1 MSTASTG
8 PTSGAPPLGRDRSVF
23 YGWWLVC
30 AGSFMLT
37 LMSVCVFQGMGTF
50 LVSLERHFNW
60 SRTQLSGAFSV
71 ARLEGAMLGPLEGYL
86 IDRLGSRR
94 MILIGWT
101 VMGVGFL
108 LFSQIQNLWQF
119 YAAYL
124 VISLGSGVGG
134 WLAVIS
140 LINNWFIR
148 KRSFAM
154 AATMSGIHFGGFL
167 VPVLALGLETHGFR
181 NTNAGIGVF
190 ILATVLPMAWFVV
203 RNTPEGYGLRP
214 DGDLPRPATQPAG
227 AAAGTEADDEPDFTA
242 RQAMATPVFWIL
254 VIAHLSST
262 VSIVTLSIHL
272 VPKLTDMGMTL
283 TGAGLVV
290 LVQTAVALPSQLVA
304 GLVADRLPKQLVL
317 LAFLLLQ
324 SSAMVVIAMA
334 ESVNMAYV
342 FAIMYGIGFGGR
354 VPLMT
359 SIRGEYFGRK
369 AFATIMGL
377 SMFPNNIAMIAAP
390 LFAGYMFDST
400 GSYMI
405 PFMAFAVL
413 NYAGAFLVLF
423 VRRPRRAG

>member
-8 PTSGAPPLGRDRSVF
+8 PTSDAPPLGRARSVF

-94 MILIGWT
+94 MILIGYT
-101 VMGVGFL
+101 IMGVGFL

-124 VISLGSGVGG
+124 VVSLGSGLGG

-140 LINNWFIR
+140 LINKWFIR
-148 KRSFAM
+148 RRSFAM

-190 ILATVLPMAWFVV
+190 MLATALPMAWFVV

-227 AAAGTEADDEPDFTA
+227 AAAGMKADDEPDFTA

-254 VIAHLSST
+254 TIAHLSST

-290 LVQTAVALPSQLVA
+290 LVQTAVALPSQLAA

-324 SSAMVVIAMA
+324 SSSMVVIAMA

-400 GSYMI
+400 GSYVI

-413 NYAGAFLVLF
+413 NYAGAFLILF
-423 VRRPRRAG
+423 VRRPRQVG

>member
-8 PTSGAPPLGRDRSVF
+8 PTSDAPPLGRARSVF

-86 IDRLGSRR
+86 IDRLGSRL
-94 MILIGWT
+94 MILIGYT
-101 VMGVGFL
+101 IMGVGFL

-124 VISLGSGVGG
+124 VVSLGSGLGG

-140 LINNWFIR
+140 LINKWFIR
-148 KRSFAM
+148 RRSFAM

-190 ILATVLPMAWFVV
+190 MLATVLPMAWFVV
-203 RNTPEGYGLRP
+203 RNTPEGYGMRP

-227 AAAGTEADDEPDFTA
+227 AAAGMKADDEPDFTA

-254 VIAHLSST
+254 AIVHLSST

-290 LVQTAVALPSQLVA
+290 LVQTAVALPSQLAA

-317 LAFLLLQ
+317 LAFMLLQ
-324 SSAMVVIAMA
+324 SSSMVVIAMA
-334 ESVNMAYV
+334 ESVNLAYV
-342 FAIMYGIGFGGR
+342 FAVIYGIGFGGR

-359 SIRGEYFGRK
+359 AIRGEYYGRK

-377 SMFPNNIAMIAAP
+377 SMLPNNIAMIAAP

-400 GSYMI
+400 GSYVI

-413 NYAGAFLVLF
+413 NYAGAFLILF
-423 VRRPRRAG
+423 VRRPRQVG

>member
-8 PTSGAPPLGRDRSVF
+8 PTSDAPPLGRDRSVF

-94 MILIGWT
+94 MILIGYT
-101 VMGVGFL
+101 IMGVGFL

-124 VISLGSGVGG
+124 VVSLGSGLGG

-140 LINNWFIR
+140 LINKWFIR
-148 KRSFAM
+148 RRSFAM

-190 ILATVLPMAWFVV
+190 MLATVLPMTWFVV
-203 RNTPEGYGLRP
+203 RNTPEGYGMRP
-214 DGDLPRPATQPAG
+214 DGDLPRPATQPTG
-227 AAAGTEADDEPDFTA
+227 AAAGMKADDEPDFTA

-254 VIAHLSST
+254 AIAHLSST

-324 SSAMVVIAMA
+324 SSSMVVIAMA

-400 GSYMI
+400 GSYLI

-413 NYAGAFLVLF
+413 NYAGAFLILF
-423 VRRPRRAG
+423 VRRPRQAG

>member
-8 PTSGAPPLGRDRSVF
+8 PTSDAPPLGRARSVF

-86 IDRLGSRR
+86 IDRLGSRL
-94 MILIGWT
+94 MILIGYT
-101 VMGVGFL
+101 IMGVGFL

-124 VISLGSGVGG
+124 VVSLGSGLGG

-140 LINNWFIR
+140 LINKWFIR
-148 KRSFAM
+148 RRSFAM

-190 ILATVLPMAWFVV
+190 MLATVLPMAWFVV
-203 RNTPEGYGLRP
+203 RNTPEGYGMRP

-227 AAAGTEADDEPDFTA
+227 AAAGMKADDEPDFTA

-254 VIAHLSST
+254 AIVHLSST

-290 LVQTAVALPSQLVA
+290 LVQTAVALPSQLAA

-317 LAFLLLQ
+317 LAFMLLQ
-324 SSAMVVIAMA
+324 SSSMVVIAMA
-334 ESVNMAYV
+334 ESVNLAYV
-342 FAIMYGIGFGGR
+342 FAVIYGIGFGGR

-359 SIRGEYFGRK
+359 AIRGEYFGRK

-377 SMFPNNIAMIAAP
+377 SMLPNNIAMIAAP

-400 GSYMI
+400 GSYVI

-413 NYAGAFLVLF
+413 NYAGAFLILF
-423 VRRPRRAG
+423 VRRPRQVG